1 MHVRDLNFVLQ
12 SEIFVNFDGQLRVS
26 HLILGYT
33 LVYTTWWPALLVDNP
48 LLSYIDVRHASFL
61 PPQLTVGE
69 ARDLGPRYTT
79 VHSIDRQRTL
89 WQILYLKAIES
100 TYSSKSKEH
109 QPEQPS
115 QQ

>member
-48 LLSYIDVRHASFL
+48 LLSYIDMQYAGFL

-79 VHSIDRQRTL
+79 ADFIDR
-89 WQILYLKAIES
+89 
-100 TYSSKSKEH
+100 
-109 QPEQPS
+109 
-115 QQ
+115 

>member
-1 MHVRDLNFVLQ
+1 MYYFDANSKRFRPNIRVVHVRDLNFVLQ
-12 SEIFVNFDGQLRVS
+12 FEIFVNFDEQLWVS

-79 VHSIDRQRTL
+79 ADSIDR
-89 WQILYLKAIES
+89 
-100 TYSSKSKEH
+100 
-109 QPEQPS
+109 
-115 QQ
+115 

>member
-12 SEIFVNFDGQLRVS
+12 SEIFVNFNGQLRVS

-33 LVYTTWWPALLVDNP
+33 LVYTTWWSALLVDNP

-61 PPQLTVGE
+61 PLQLTVGE

-79 VHSIDRQRTL
+79 ADFIDQ
-89 WQILYLKAIES
+89 
-100 TYSSKSKEH
+100 
-109 QPEQPS
+109 
-115 QQ
+115 